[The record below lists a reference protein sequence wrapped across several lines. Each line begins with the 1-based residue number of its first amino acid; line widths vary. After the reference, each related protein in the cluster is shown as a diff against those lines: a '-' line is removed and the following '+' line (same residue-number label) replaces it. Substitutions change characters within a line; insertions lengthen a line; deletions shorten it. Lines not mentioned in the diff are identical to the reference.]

1 MKYYLSTFAGSAI
14 CGGFAFGIWPEL
26 WKTYGLMGGWLAA
39 TLIIGIMWY
48 MNHYNGAILN
58 PPGKIW
64 LDQGWCIG
72 SAGIA
77 WGIVRFQG
85 DITNFFYAVPTL
97 VCCLIGGALAGIV
110 VWKIRSCDCARKE
123 NTMSEWLQTYNE
135 MFGMYHAGIITTIF
149 GAFAVTFTVLMS
161 WPKLVKDFGPIG
173 GFMAAA
179 LIIGTFWLVN
189 HKLPGFGFSTGLLN
203 DADGLP
209 MQFSLIHQ
217 GNRGSA
223 PWVDMG
229 WAIAMGFIFAD
240 VLCAPKGTRGGL
252 LKEAFPRWVVIIL
265 GGIVGGIFVGLTGYT
280 NAAL

>member
-1 MKYYLSTFAGSAI
+1 
-14 CGGFAFGIWPEL
+14 
-26 WKTYGLMGGWLAA
+26 
-39 TLIIGIMWY
+39 
-48 MNHYNGAILN
+48 
-58 PPGKIW
+58 
-64 LDQGWCIG
+64 
-72 SAGIA
+72 
-77 WGIVRFQG
+77 
-85 DITNFFYAVPTL
+85 
-97 VCCLIGGALAGIV
+97 
-110 VWKIRSCDCARKE
+110 
-123 NTMSEWLQTYNE
+123 MSEWLQTYNE

-209 MQFSLIHQ
+209 MQF
-217 GNRGSA
+217 
-223 PWVDMG
+223 
-229 WAIAMGFIFAD
+229 IFAD
-240 VLCAPKGTRGGL
+240 VLCTPKGTRGGL

>member
-1 MKYYLSTFAGSAI
+1 
-14 CGGFAFGIWPEL
+14 
-26 WKTYGLMGGWLAA
+26 
-39 TLIIGIMWY
+39 
-48 MNHYNGAILN
+48 
-58 PPGKIW
+58 
-64 LDQGWCIG
+64 
-72 SAGIA
+72 
-77 WGIVRFQG
+77 
-85 DITNFFYAVPTL
+85 
-97 VCCLIGGALAGIV
+97 
-110 VWKIRSCDCARKE
+110 
-123 NTMSEWLQTYNE
+123 MSEWLQTYNE

-179 LIIGTFWLVN
+179 LIIGTF
-189 HKLPGFGFSTGLLN
+189 LLN